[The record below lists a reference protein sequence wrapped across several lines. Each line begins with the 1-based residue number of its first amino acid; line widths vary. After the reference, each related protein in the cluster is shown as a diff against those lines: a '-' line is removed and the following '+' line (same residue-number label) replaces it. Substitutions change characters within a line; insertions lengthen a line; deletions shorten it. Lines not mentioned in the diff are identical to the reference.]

1 LVTSI
6 HKEKSHK
13 HQANCFVYRTYQY
26 IIYLRISLD
35 KLVCL
40 LHNTLR
46 GHSLS
51 SSLHCTSHFPA
62 FLSLTCNYL
71 LSVNSIYFPDNG
83 GYFRFPLNILL
94 YSIFNHILSPAY
106 FPCPNV
112 NSSNSE
118 AISLL
123 LTRIKLSSLSSFP
136 RKFILPYQTISL
148 SMIQ

>member
-1 LVTSI
+1 MLR
-6 HKEKSHK
+6 KFLYE
-13 HQANCFVYRTYQY
+13 ALFLY
-26 IIYLRISLD
+26 ILYNFHTTIL
-35 KLVCL
+35 CL
-40 LHNTLR
+40 FILHNSLCC
-46 GHSLS
+46 HSHCS
-51 SSLHCTSHFPA
+51 RLHCTSHFPA